1 MDRRFAI
8 IGLIF
13 MAVFVFSPCVFAVGW
28 TPSESSSSSKD
39 DSTSSG
45 FGGDIYDIAVNKI
58 LKGPIGTVAG
68 IAAICI
74 GAVSAIKGQYM
85 AAIPAALGGV
95 ALLKADSILHSMGLI
110 F

>member
-1 MDRRFAI
+1 MDRRLAI
-8 IGLIF
+8 VGLIF

-28 TPSESSSSSKD
+28 KPSQSDGSGESI
-39 DSTSSG
+39 SSG

-95 ALLKADSILHSMGLI
+95 ALLKADSILQSMGLI

>member
-28 TPSESSSSSKD
+28 KPSESDSS
-39 DSTSSG
+39 TG

-95 ALLKADSILHSMGLI
+95 ALLKADSILQSMGLI

>member
-1 MDRRFAI
+1 MDRRLAI
-8 IGLIF
+8 VGLIF

-28 TPSESSSSSKD
+28 KPSQYDGSGES
-39 DSTSSG
+39 TASG

-95 ALLKADSILHSMGLI
+95 ALLKADSILQSMGLI